1 MDTIPN
7 SILQH
12 LSGFLPKNDNK
23 NLSCTAKRFRDKI
36 EQVRFSF
43 VVWRVAKRRLGLIGF
58 AGCCE
63 APTVWSIEAKNELMK
78 RLTADPKVVKIKVRR
93 GGDEKQYRRKGFV
106 DRIIVEDMELFR
118 RHGVVSDYLVRWE
131 KMELF

>member
-1 MDTIPN
+1 MNTLPN

-12 LSGFLPKNDNK
+12 LSGFLPKSDNK

-36 EQVRFSF
+36 EQVRFYF
-43 VVWRVAKRRLGLIGF
+43 VVWRRFGEIGNF
-58 AGCCE
+58 PSAAGYAWCAE

-78 RLTADPKVVKIKVRR
+78 RLTADQKVVKIKVHR

-106 DRIIVEDMELFR
+106 DKLIFSNMEYFE
-118 RHGVVSDYLVRWE
+118 RWE